1 MSEEMGYSPSFKRP
15 AEILRMRRK
24 RARSEA
30 SAFPGSVGSGSPA
43 QRGSSPAC
51 VRPFSPGPLFNIQS
65 RSGGGLKRR
74 NPFAN
79 IENTFSPKKKLVIY
93 NDDGGHEAV
102 GSGKTTR
109 ASPKEGAHSGEEAST
124 KTACQGALPLG
135 DRLSAAEKQEKHF
148 SSSKVGCL
156 SVYLFFCE
164 STWDICRIRANY
176 VVTTCS

>member
-30 SAFPGSVGSGSPA
+30 SAFPGSVDSGSPA

-93 NDDGGHEAV
+93 NDDGSHEAV
-102 GSGKTTR
+102 GSGKAAR
-109 ASPKEGAHSGEEAST
+109 LSPKEGVDSAEEAST
-124 KTACQGALPLG
+124 KTGCHKALALS
-135 DRLSAAEKQEKHF
+135 DRLAAAEKQEKRH

-156 SVYLFFCE
+156 ILHV
-164 STWDICRIRANY
+164 
-176 VVTTCS
+176 

>member
-51 VRPFSPGPLFNIQS
+51 VRPFSPGPLFNVQS

-93 NDDGGHEAV
+93 SDDGSHEAV
-102 GSGKTTR
+102 GSGKAAR
-109 ASPKEGAHSGEEAST
+109 VSPKEGADDAST
-124 KTACQGALPLG
+124 KTGCHGVLPLS
-135 DRLSAAEKQEKHF
+135 DRLAAAEKQEKDR

-156 SVYLFFCE
+156 LTHEPNQASF
-164 STWDICRIRANY
+164 
-176 VVTTCS
+176 